1 MEACSMIRIDY
12 YRRDG
17 EWTGA
22 HYLDELPNDLDA
34 FALGMLGDYFAEYY
48 RVRLE

>member
-1 MEACSMIRIDY
+1 MIRIDY
-12 YRRDG
+12 YKDSG

-22 HYLDELPNDLDA
+22 HYLDELPNDLDM
-34 FALGMLGDYFAEYY
+34 FAISMLGDYFAEHY

>member
-1 MEACSMIRIDY
+1 MEACTMIRIDY
-12 YRRDG
+12 YRKDG

-22 HYLDELPNDLDA
+22 HYLDELPDDLDA
-34 FALGMLGDYFAEYY
+34 LAISMLGDYFAEYY